1 MGKIQKK
8 SGKKKQLECLSVQYF
23 GRLAFSTLT
32 LEERGSPPPNNEKSK
47 NIVKIVNHLVAIAKV
62 IDLQR
67 LSFLFYKKNHLVI
80 VLMVLLCSMLICE
93 TPSHKS
99 EKQDKIYA
107 YRQD

>member
-1 MGKIQKK
+1 MAVLNHSFFIPQKMN
-8 SGKKKQLECLSVQYF
+8 Y
-23 GRLAFSTLT
+23 RA
-32 LEERGSPPPNNEKSK
+32 NNEKSK
-47 NIVKIVNHLVAIAKV
+47 NIVKIVNHLVAIAKA

-67 LSFLFYKKNHLVI
+67 LSFLFYRKNHLII

>member
-1 MGKIQKK
+1 MAVLNHSFFIPQKMN
-8 SGKKKQLECLSVQYF
+8 Y
-23 GRLAFSTLT
+23 RA
-32 LEERGSPPPNNEKSK
+32 NNEKSK
-47 NIVKIVNHLVAIAKV
+47 NFVKIVNHLVAIAKA

>member
-1 MGKIQKK
+1 MAVLNHFFFIPQKMN
-8 SGKKKQLECLSVQYF
+8 Y
-23 GRLAFSTLT
+23 RA
-32 LEERGSPPPNNEKSK
+32 NNEKSE
-47 NIVKIVNHLVAIAKV
+47 NIVKTVNHLVALAKT
-62 IDLQR
+62 IGLQR
-67 LSFLFYKKNHLVI
+67 LLFLFYRKNHLVI

>member
-1 MGKIQKK
+1 MAVLNHSFFIPQKMN
-8 SGKKKQLECLSVQYF
+8 Y
-23 GRLAFSTLT
+23 RA
-32 LEERGSPPPNNEKSK
+32 NNEKSK
-47 NIVKIVNHLVAIAKV
+47 NFVKAVNHLVAIAKA

>member
-1 MGKIQKK
+1 MAVLNHSFFILQKMN
-8 SGKKKQLECLSVQYF
+8 Y
-23 GRLAFSTLT
+23 RA
-32 LEERGSPPPNNEKSK
+32 NNEKSK
-47 NIVKIVNHLVAIAKV
+47 NFVKTVNHLVVLTKA

>member
-1 MGKIQKK
+1 MAVLNHSFFIPQKMN
-8 SGKKKQLECLSVQYF
+8 Y
-23 GRLAFSTLT
+23 RA
-32 LEERGSPPPNNEKSK
+32 NNEKSK
-47 NIVKIVNHLVAIAKV
+47 NIVKIVNHLVAIAKA

>member
-1 MGKIQKK
+1 MN
-8 SGKKKQLECLSVQYF
+8 Y
-23 GRLAFSTLT
+23 RA
-32 LEERGSPPPNNEKSK
+32 NNEKSK
-47 NIVKIVNHLVAIAKV
+47 KIVKIVNHLVALAKA

>member
-1 MGKIQKK
+1 MAVLNHSFFIPQKMN
-8 SGKKKQLECLSVQYF
+8 Y
-23 GRLAFSTLT
+23 RT
-32 LEERGSPPPNNEKSK
+32 NNEKSK
-47 NIVKIVNHLVAIAKV
+47 NIVKTVNHLVAIAKA

-67 LSFLFYKKNHLVI
+67 LSFLFYRKNHLVI

>member
-1 MGKIQKK
+1 MAVLNHSFFIPQKMN
-8 SGKKKQLECLSVQYF
+8 Y
-23 GRLAFSTLT
+23 RA
-32 LEERGSPPPNNEKSK
+32 NNEKSK
-47 NIVKIVNHLVAIAKV
+47 NIVKIVNHLVAIAKA

-99 EKQDKIYA
+99 EKQDKIYV

>member
-1 MGKIQKK
+1 MAVLNHSFFIPQKMN
-8 SGKKKQLECLSVQYF
+8 Y
-23 GRLAFSTLT
+23 RA
-32 LEERGSPPPNNEKSK
+32 NNEKSK
-47 NIVKIVNHLVAIAKV
+47 NFVKTVNHLVAIAKA

>member
-1 MGKIQKK
+1 MN
-8 SGKKKQLECLSVQYF
+8 Y
-23 GRLAFSTLT
+23 RA
-32 LEERGSPPPNNEKSK
+32 NNEKSK
-47 NIVKIVNHLVAIAKV
+47 NFVKTVNHLVTLAKA

-67 LSFLFYKKNHLVI
+67 LSFLFYKKKPSGNCLDGFTI
-80 VLMVLLCSMLICE
+80 SILICE

>member
-1 MGKIQKK
+1 MAVLNHSFFIPQKMN
-8 SGKKKQLECLSVQYF
+8 Y
-23 GRLAFSTLT
+23 RA
-32 LEERGSPPPNNEKSK
+32 NNEKSK
-47 NIVKIVNHLVAIAKV
+47 NFVKIVNHLVALAKA

>member
-1 MGKIQKK
+1 MAVLNHSFFIPQKMN
-8 SGKKKQLECLSVQYF
+8 Y
-23 GRLAFSTLT
+23 RA
-32 LEERGSPPPNNEKSK
+32 NNEKSK
-47 NIVKIVNHLVAIAKV
+47 NIVKIVNHLVALAKA

>member
-1 MGKIQKK
+1 MAVLNHSFFIPQKMN
-8 SGKKKQLECLSVQYF
+8 Y
-23 GRLAFSTLT
+23 RA
-32 LEERGSPPPNNEKSK
+32 NNEKSK
-47 NIVKIVNHLVAIAKV
+47 NIVKIVNHLVALAKA
-62 IDLQR
+62 IDLQG

>member
-1 MGKIQKK
+1 MAVLNHSFFIPQKMN
-8 SGKKKQLECLSVQYF
+8 Y
-23 GRLAFSTLT
+23 RA
-32 LEERGSPPPNNEKSK
+32 NNEKSK
-47 NIVKIVNHLVAIAKV
+47 NFVKIVNHLVAIAKA

-99 EKQDKIYA
+99 EKQDKIYV

>member
-1 MGKIQKK
+1 MAVLNHSFFIPQKMN
-8 SGKKKQLECLSVQYF
+8 Y
-23 GRLAFSTLT
+23 RA
-32 LEERGSPPPNNEKSK
+32 NNEKSK
-47 NIVKIVNHLVAIAKV
+47 NIVKIVNHLVALAKA

-99 EKQDKIYA
+99 EKQDKIYV

>member
-1 MGKIQKK
+1 MPWQFLITLFSFPQKMN
-8 SGKKKQLECLSVQYF
+8 Y
-23 GRLAFSTLT
+23 RA
-32 LEERGSPPPNNEKSK
+32 NNEKSK
-47 NIVKIVNHLVAIAKV
+47 NIVKIVNHLVAIAKA

>member
-1 MGKIQKK
+1 MAVLNHSFFIPQKMN
-8 SGKKKQLECLSVQYF
+8 Y
-23 GRLAFSTLT
+23 RA
-32 LEERGSPPPNNEKSK
+32 NNEKSK
-47 NIVKIVNHLVAIAKV
+47 NFVKTVSHLVVIAKA

-67 LSFLFYKKNHLVI
+67 LSFLFYKKSHLVI

>member
-8 SGKKKQLECLSVQYF
+8 SGKKKQLECFSVQYF

-32 LEERGSPPPNNEKSK
+32 LEERGSPPNNEKSK
-47 NIVKIVNHLVAIAKV
+47 NIVKTVNHLVAIAKA

-67 LSFLFYKKNHLVI
+67 LSFLFYRKNHLVI

>member
-1 MGKIQKK
+1 MFFRTVLWQA
-8 SGKKKQLECLSVQYF
+8 CVQYF
-23 GRLAFSTLT
+23 DTGRAWL
-32 LEERGSPPPNNEKSK
+32 PPPNNEKSK